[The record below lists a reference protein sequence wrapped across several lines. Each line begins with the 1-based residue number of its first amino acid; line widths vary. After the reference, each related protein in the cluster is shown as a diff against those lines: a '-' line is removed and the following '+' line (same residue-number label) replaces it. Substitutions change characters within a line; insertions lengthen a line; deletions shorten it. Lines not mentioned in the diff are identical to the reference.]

1 MEILNRFVKVHVH
14 ERTCIIVGVF
24 FSHGETCNLNIVSSD
39 EPVDARS

>member
-24 FSHGETCNLNIVSSD
+24 FLMEKRVIYVSSD